1 MTRPPATDIMHAL
14 TPDASFYVDPA
25 GLARETQ
32 SVFAR
37 SWQLV
42 GYRQQ
47 LAESGDY
54 FTADVGRESLLLV
67 NDAGTLRGFFN
78 VCRHRAGP
86 IAYGCGRSSKLVC
99 RYHGWTYDLGG
110 QLLRAPEMSGVA
122 DFDPRQVHLREVAV
136 HVFGPLLFV
145 ALDDTTP
152 AFDEFH
158 PGLAAECAGLGLND
172 MLHVMTRDYPVAA
185 NWKTYVDNF
194 LEGYHIPLVHP
205 KLNRELDYRAYQTQ
219 LAPRRVLQFAPVQS
233 SSATLYR
240 DGAGDGQAYYYW
252 LYPNI
257 MLNIYEG
264 QLQTN
269 IVIPVDVDHTIVRF
283 DWFAR
288 EPRPDP
294 HTDERFRALL
304 AFSEEV
310 QAEDAQIC
318 EAVQRN
324 FSSRAFERGR
334 YSAERESGL
343 HLFHQLVHSA

>member
-1 MTRPPATDIMHAL
+1 MTSPQTTDLINAL
-14 TPDASFYVDPA
+14 TPDAAFYVDPA
-25 GLARETQ
+25 GLAREAQ

-42 GYRQQ
+42 GRRDQ
-47 LAESGDY
+47 LAAPGDY

-86 IAYGCGRSSKLVC
+86 LAYGCGRSPKIVC

-110 QLLRAPEMSGVA
+110 QLLRAPEMNGVA
-122 DFDPRQVHLREVAV
+122 GFDPRQIHLREVAV
-136 HVFGPLLFV
+136 HVFGPLLFA
-145 ALDDTTP
+145 ALDQTTP
-152 AFDEFH
+152 SFDQFH
-158 PGLAAECAGLGLND
+158 PGLAQECAGLGLSD
-172 MLHVMTRDYPVAA
+172 MRHVMTRDYPVAA

-205 KLNRELDYRAYQTQ
+205 ALNRELDYRAYKTQ

-233 SSATLYR
+233 ASATLYR

-269 IVIPVDVDHTIVRF
+269 VVIPVDVDHTIVRF

-288 EPRPDP
+288 APLPDP
-294 HTDERFRALL
+294 QTDERFRALL

-310 QAEDAQIC
+310 QHEDAQIC

-324 FSSRAFERGR
+324 FGSRAFERGR

-343 HLFHQLVHSA
+343 HLFHQLVQGA